1 MSKRNVTA
9 MVTGAS
15 SGLGAEFCRQ
25 LADRCDVIVAVA
37 RRSEPMKALAKELEG
52 QVEVHVIEADLTTT
66 EGVAR
71 TMEAIRQQ
79 GPLDYLIN
87 NAGFS
92 TFGNFEQEN
101 LDSQHGMV
109 SLHINAVLSLCRA
122 AIPFMRELGGGN
134 IVNVSS
140 VGAFL
145 PFGGVAVY
153 AASKAFLN
161 SYSASLQ
168 AELADSG
175 IKVQCLCP
183 GYTRTEIHDTDSMA
197 NFDKSDVPDPYWMEV
212 GPVVE
217 TSLSALA
224 SAQIIVVPGEG
235 NLSMAKKG
243 LKMQLDAL

>member
-1 MSKRNVTA
+1 
-9 MVTGAS
+9 
-15 SGLGAEFCRQ
+15 
-25 LADRCDVIVAVA
+25 
-37 RRSEPMKALAKELEG
+37 
-52 QVEVHVIEADLTTT
+52 
-66 EGVAR
+66 
-71 TMEAIRQQ
+71 
-79 GPLDYLIN
+79 
-87 NAGFS
+87 
-92 TFGNFEQEN
+92 
-101 LDSQHGMV
+101 
-109 SLHINAVLSLCRA
+109 
-122 AIPFMRELGGGN
+122 MRELGGGN